1 MSANVHALIERMA
14 QAESRL
20 VEHAAAPLPP
30 GLSDPDPGG
39 EERWEAGQVWAHLAE
54 FPSYWMN
61 QIRGILAKRDTG
73 VSEPIPFG
81 RVKTDPERVGAV
93 ERDRHTDPA
102 SLLRRV
108 RESLAWV
115 GDELRALPEEAWQAR
130 GLHPTLGE
138 MSVQPM
144 VERFIV
150 GHLEEH
156 ADQLDGLA
164 RRG

>member
-1 MSANVHALIERMA
+1 MTDTVQSLIERMA
-14 QAESRL
+14 EAESRL
-20 VEHAAAPLPP
+20 VDHAAAPLPA

-73 VSEPIPFG
+73 VPEPIPFG
-81 RVKTDPERVGAV
+81 RVKTDPERIGAI

-102 SLLRRV
+102 ALLRRV

-115 GDELRALPEEAWQAR
+115 GDELRALPDEAWEAR
-130 GLHPTLGE
+130 GAHPTRGE
-138 MSVQPM
+138 MTVAPI

-150 GHLEEH
+150 AHLEEH
-156 ADQLDGLA
+156 ADQLDSL
-164 RRG
+164 RT